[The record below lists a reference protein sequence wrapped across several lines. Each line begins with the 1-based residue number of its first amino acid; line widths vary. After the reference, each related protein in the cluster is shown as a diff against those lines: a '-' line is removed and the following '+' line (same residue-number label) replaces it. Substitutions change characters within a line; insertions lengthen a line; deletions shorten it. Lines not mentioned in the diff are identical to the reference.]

1 MAGFNP
7 EKVEAFMTKLELT
20 NIILGGVGV
29 VSGVTGTIIG
39 CVNSRSIKKMA
50 PLESRM
56 SVVESNINALLN
68 PTTTVVAAAPAAPA
82 PAAAPAAPAP
92 AAQPQQQ
99 GG

>member
-1 MAGFNP
+1 MD
-7 EKVEAFMTKLELT
+7 KITVV
-20 NIILGGVGV
+20 NIALGSVGV

-56 SVVESNINALLN
+56 TAVESNINALLN

-82 PAAAPAAPAP
+82 PAA
-92 AAQPQQQ
+92 QPQQQ
-99 GG
+99 AAPQNQQ

>member
-7 EKVEAFMTKLELT
+7 EKVEAFMTKIEIT
-20 NIILGGVGV
+20 NLVLGGVGV

-56 SVVESNINALLN
+56 TVVESNVNALLN
-68 PTTTVVAAAPAAPA
+68 PTTTVVAAAQAAPA
-82 PAAAPAAPAP
+82 PTAPAAGTQQ
-92 AAQPQQQ
+92 AQQSA
-99 GG
+99 

>member
-1 MAGFNP
+1 MD
-7 EKVEAFMTKLELT
+7 KITVV
-20 NIILGGVGV
+20 NIALGSVGV

-56 SVVESNINALLN
+56 TAVESNVNALLN

-82 PAAAPAAPAP
+82 PAA
-92 AAQPQQQ
+92 QPQQQ
-99 GG
+99 AAPQNQQ